1 MNSKLKKFGKVLA
14 IAAAPATCLGVSI
27 WGSVHNAQIRDEVL
41 EKFKQSG
48 TFALYQIEAQNHAN
62 ALKQEVDE
70 LQLKYDNGE
79 ITEITL
85 VANKQNEYEDYVAY
99 SQSNQYA
106 IDCLLKNDDSVYKQN
121 YTNADI
127 LKFISIIWGSLGAC
141 ATFGIGMGVLMAT
154 KESNEG
160 TSVIYDNSYSGEY

>member
-1 MNSKLKKFGKVLA
+1 MRFFLKPKVN
-14 IAAAPATCLGVSI
+14 I
-27 WGSVHNAQIRDEVL
+27 

-48 TFALYQIEAQNHAN
+48 TFALYQINAQNHAN

-79 ITEITL
+79 IIDITL

-121 YTNADI
+121 YTNADT
-127 LKFISIIWGSLGAC
+127 LEFISIIWGALGAC
-141 ATFGIGMGVLMAT
+141 ATFGIGIGAALSAKICGN
-154 KESNEG
+154 KE
-160 TSVIYDNSYSGEY
+160 TAVTYDNSYRGEY